1 MTDDQARETP
11 LYSFMPTGS
20 HELRVSVYPGSV
32 EMHNDGRVIRK
43 PIVEWMK
50 DCVALSESVDTAHAH
65 YQPQI
70 DQCIKEINELRAACA
85 EANEAYRRK
94 TDYAESPNAG
104 AGSNH
109 QDCRLSR
116 EWVYGP
122 CGRARAPGDHLHRV
136 LCRARQGS
144 EIGE

>member
-94 TDYAESPNAG
+94 TDYAEAQKRAVDGQS
-104 AGSNH
+104 S
-109 QDCRLSR
+109 RLPTFPRMGLRTMRTRS
-116 EWVYGP
+116 
-122 CGRARAPGDHLHRV
+122 GD
-136 LCRARQGS
+136 
-144 EIGE
+144 